1 MQMSFDCAA
10 KNIRLRSGRIKI
22 MEDYSKEL
30 LRTGIIEAKSGNYD
44 TARRYLDRAIYMS
57 GSHDVLGEAWFWM
70 AEVTAEP
77 VEKRK
82 ALENCLSLDLRH
94 ARARRAL
101 AILDGKLK
109 ADEIINPDKLSPVP
123 EGSRTADAQ
132 RFMCPK
138 CGGRMSFAPDG
149 QTLVCD
155 YCSRDQSLK
164 SGATPADEKDFIVAM
179 ATARGHGKPL
189 QEQVFHCNGCGAEF
203 ILPPKQISASCVYCD
218 SPYVVSLE
226 KTKDLLAPDG
236 IIPHAFDQKRA
247 VKLLIDWVEGN
258 NFKPEKQVDLPRG
271 LYLPLW
277 TFDVG
282 GAIDYT
288 YEIVE
293 SENESFGSRGQ
304 KKTTRFSDQYP
315 VMVDDLP
322 LPASRKPS
330 AVFLKMIPTFDM
342 KSIKPYDPRFL
353 ASWPAEIYDVPMAD
367 ASLDA
372 RSQTY
377 KKYKGNLPHLIN
389 QPNIVHTS
397 SANLMI
403 ESFKLNL
410 LPVWMTEL
418 PFDGR
423 EHLVLI
429 NGQSGI
435 VASDITGQMQDEDEK
450 GGLMGFLADL
460 LDS

>member
-1 MQMSFDCAA
+1 MNNSE
-10 KNIRLRSGRIKI
+10 N
-22 MEDYSKEL
+22 YSKDL
-30 LRTGIIEAKSGNYD
+30 LRTGVIEARAGNID
-44 TARRYLDRAIYMS
+44 TARRYLDRAIYMT
-57 GSHDVLGEAWFWM
+57 GSYDVLGEAWYWM
-70 AEVTAEP
+70 GEITVDP

-82 ALENCLSLDLRH
+82 AFENCLAHDIHH

-101 AILDGKLK
+101 AILDGKLMEEDVVN
-109 ADEIINPDKLSPVP
+109 ADSLPDAPD
-123 EGSRTADAQ
+123 GSRQTDAQ

-138 CGGRMSFAPDG
+138 CGGRMSFSPDG
-149 QTLVCD
+149 QQKLVCD
-155 YCSRDQSLK
+155 YCTRNQSV
-164 SGATPADEKDFIVAM
+164 GGNGGEADEKDFVIAM
-179 ATARGHGKPL
+179 ATMKGHGKPL

-203 ILPPKQISASCVYCD
+203 ILPPKQLSASCAYCD
-218 SPYVVSLE
+218 SPHVVNLE

-236 IIPHAFDQKRA
+236 IIPHVFDQKRA
-247 VKLLIDWVEGN
+247 VKLLIDWVQGN
-258 NFKPEKQVDLPRG
+258 NIKPEKKVDLPRG

-288 YEIVE
+288 YEVTEINE
-293 SENESFGSRGQ
+293 ENDIFSSGRKQIKVSRY
-304 KKTTRFSDQYP
+304 SDEYP
-315 VMVDDLP
+315 VMENDLP

-330 AVFLKMIPTFDM
+330 SVFLRLIESFDM
-342 KSIKPYDPRFL
+342 KSIKPYDPRYL

-372 RSQTY
+372 RSQVY
-377 KKYKGNLPHLIN
+377 AKYKRELPSRLN
-389 QPNIVHTS
+389 SANIVHTS
-397 SANLMI
+397 SANLMV

-429 NGQSGI
+429 NGQNGVIS
-435 VASDITGQMQDEDEK
+435 SDLLSEDEK
-450 GGLMGFLADL
+450 SEEGGLFGFLADL
-460 LDS
+460 LGD

>member
-1 MQMSFDCAA
+1 
-10 KNIRLRSGRIKI
+10 

-30 LRTGIIEAKSGNYD
+30 LRTGIIEAKTGNHD

-57 GSHDVLGEAWFWM
+57 GSHAVLAEAWFWM
-70 AEVTAEP
+70 GEVTVDP

-109 ADEIINPDKLSPVP
+109 ADEVINPDQLPVTP
-123 EGSRTADAQ
+123 DGLRNAQRDVQ

-149 QTLVCD
+149 QTLVCE
-155 YCSRDQSLK
+155 YCTRNQTL
-164 SGATPADEKDFIVAM
+164 GMGVQTADEKDFIVAM

-189 QEQVFHCNGCGAEF
+189 QEQVFHCNGCSAEF

-218 SPYVVSLE
+218 SPHVVSLE

-258 NFKPEKQVDLPRG
+258 NIQPEKKVDLPRG

-277 TFDVG
+277 TFDIG
-282 GAIDYT
+282 GVIDYT
-288 YEIVE
+288 GEMIENDEEI
-293 SENESFGSRGQ
+293 FGVRGQ
-304 KKTTRFSDQYP
+304 KKVVRVTDQYP

-342 KSIKPYDPRFL
+342 RSIKPYDPRFL

-372 RSQTY
+372 RGQAYT
-377 KKYKGNLPHLIN
+377 KYKRELPYLISNL
-389 QPNIVHTS
+389 NIVHTS

-429 NGQSGI
+429 NGQSG
-435 VASDITGQMQDEDEK
+435 VVLSDIPDKMQKQEETEE
-450 GGLMGFLADL
+450 GGLLDFLSDL
-460 LDS
+460 LSD